1 MSQILKL
8 FKFQLDNKYNLFKQK
23 SYKSFLLQ
31 LLKYVVIIASIT
43 LLLYLILNKIVFLLA
58 IQINAQLIGI
68 VLLFT
73 QAITFFFALANI
85 IQTMY
90 LSKDNEL
97 LMVLPVTFDQL
108 FISKSLIL
116 YVSDLLFSV
125 EYLLPVFLVMGILG
139 HLGAI
144 YFAMLILIIPLI
156 PILPIALASLISI
169 PTIFIIKYFKKHTIL
184 SIITILLLVG
194 TIFVLY
200 MMFVSKVSGAI
211 NIAEKQIETGFKI
224 NSFVADLALN
234 CSGSINLDLAC

>member
-1 MSQILKL
+1 MEKNMSQILKL

-23 SYKSFLLQ
+23 NYKSFLLQ
-31 LLKYVVIIASIT
+31 LLKYFVIIASIT
-43 LLLYLILNKIVFLLA
+43 LLLYLILNKIVFMLA
-58 IQINAQLIGI
+58 IQINAQLVGI

-73 QAITFFFALANI
+73 QAITFCFALANI

-116 YVSDLLFSV
+116 YVSDLLFSL
-125 EYLLPVFLVMGILG
+125 EYLLPVFIVMGILG
-139 HLGAI
+139 HLGVI

-184 SIITILLLVG
+184 SI
-194 TIFVLY
+194 
-200 MMFVSKVSGAI
+200 
-211 NIAEKQIETGFKI
+211 
-224 NSFVADLALN
+224 
-234 CSGSINLDLAC
+234 